1 MRNEAQRNMDKN
13 KMIGRLQYLEK
24 ENMRLMEHIV
34 FLKKNGYTYD
44 QVTSRM
50 LLCDIC
56 GANLTGE
63 VKESANERNRN
74 IIKSTRVDSDK
85 RKA

>member
-1 MRNEAQRNMDKN
+1 MEREQMEVNIEKRQMLA
-13 KMIGRLQYLEK
+13 RLQHLEK

-44 QVTSRM
+44 QVTNRM
-50 LLCDIC
+50 LLCDRC

-63 VKESANERNRN
+63 VVACGQ
-74 IIKSTRVDSDK
+74 
-85 RKA
+85 